1 MRAQYSRTT
10 YNNRSENRNAEVE
23 RVAADDG
30 HNPFLSFHL
39 DSICDASLLCSM
51 HNRSRAARFAASSIE
66 GQRFPQLRSSRRFV
80 GGFVLSGTHLT
91 HCGIV

>member
-1 MRAQYSRTT
+1 MGAKFSRIT

-39 DSICDASLLCSM
+39 ISIYNASLLHSM
-51 HNRSRAARFAASSIE
+51 HDRSRAARFAASSIK

-80 GGFVLSGTHLT
+80 GGFVLSGTHST